1 MKTPQKKLIILAGP
15 TAVGKTRFAIELAQ
29 LFSTEIISADS
40 RQFYKEMH
48 IGTAVPS
55 SVELAGA
62 PHHFIQNIS
71 ITEPCNVHKYEM
83 EAIAKIDELF
93 EKHDVLIAVGGS
105 GLYLNALAYGIDELP
120 DPSEETR
127 QFLEEVY
134 QNDGVE
140 GLRMLLKNYDP
151 EFHGQVDLQNPSRI
165 KRALEVC
172 LTTGDKYSKL
182 RLGTKKKR
190 DFEIKWIGLR
200 QDRPKLYDRINR
212 RVDVMIAEGL
222 IEEVKQL
229 YPRKKLSAL
238 NTVGYREFFQWLDGD
253 ETYEWAV
260 AKVKTNSRRY
270 AKRQMTWFT
279 KNEDIEWLDM
289 DDLAA
294 KDKLFAHLKNT
305 IPCSST

>member
-1 MKTPQKKLIILAGP
+1 MSKSQKQLIIVAGP

-40 RQFYKEMH
+40 RQFYKEMC

-55 SVELAGA
+55 SEELAGA

-71 ITEPCNVHKYEM
+71 IDEYYNVHKYEM
-83 EAIAKIDELF
+83 QAIEKILHLF
-93 EKHDVLIAVGGS
+93 EKYDTVIAVGGS

-127 QFLEEVY
+127 NYLEDV
-134 QNDGVE
+134 QNNDGIE
-140 GLRMLLKNYDP
+140 GLRSLLQKYDP
-151 EFHGQVDLQNPSRI
+151 EFYGQVDLQNPNRM

-182 RLGTKKKR
+182 RLGNKKKR
-190 DFEIKWIGLR
+190 DFEIKWIGLKM
-200 QDRPKLYDRINR
+200 DRAKLYDRINK
-212 RVDVMIAEGL
+212 RVDMMISEGL

-229 YPRKKLSAL
+229 YPRRDLNAL
-238 NTVGYREFFQWLDGD
+238 NTVGYREFFQWISGE
-253 ETYEWAV
+253 ETYQWAV
-260 AKVKTNSRRY
+260 EKVKTNSRRY

-294 KDKLFAHLKNT
+294 KENLFTHLKK
-305 IPCSST
+305 